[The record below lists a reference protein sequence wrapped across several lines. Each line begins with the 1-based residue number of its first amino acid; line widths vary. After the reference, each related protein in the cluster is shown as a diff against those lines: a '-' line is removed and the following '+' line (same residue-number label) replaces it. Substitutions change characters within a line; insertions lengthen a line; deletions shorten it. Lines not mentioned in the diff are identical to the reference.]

1 VTRETIA
8 ELPGAVHAL
17 RNRLPDLPEIVVV
30 LGSGLADLVDQVE
43 RPVTIPFAEI
53 PGFPSVT
60 VEGHPGRYVFG
71 GIEGR
76 RVLLQAGRFHL
87 YEGYPTD
94 VVGIPVRVAHA
105 LGAETMILT
114 NAAGGIDRRLEP
126 GALMLVEDH
135 INLQWRSPLI
145 GRVAEEETRWPDMS
159 APYDPDL
166 QAVALAAARSLGIR
180 LARGTYAGVLG
191 PSYETPAE
199 VRMLARL
206 GADAVGMST
215 VPETLLARALGLR
228 VAAFSVIANPASGLG
243 GGVLSHDDVTAAG
256 RRAGDALVRLLR
268 LVIRD
273 ALVS

>member
-1 VTRETIA
+1 V
-8 ELPGAVHAL
+8 VHAL
-17 RNRLPDLPEIVVV
+17 RNRIPDLPEIVVV
-30 LGSGLADLVDQVE
+30 LGSGLSDLAAEVE

-53 PGFPSVT
+53 PGFPPTT
-60 VEGHPGRYVFG
+60 VVGHPGHYVFG
-71 GIEGR
+71 SLEGR

-87 YEGYPTD
+87 YEGYPAE
-94 VVGIPVRVAHA
+94 VVGAPVRVAHA
-105 LGAETMILT
+105 LGAETLILT

-126 GALMLVEDH
+126 SAIMMVEDH

-145 GRVAEEETRWPDMS
+145 GPAGEEEARWPDMS

-166 QAVALAAARSLGIR
+166 QAVALAAARTLGIH

-228 VAAFSVIANPASGLG
+228 IAAFSLITNRAAGLG
-243 GGVLSHDDVTAAG
+243 GGAITHDDVTAAA
-256 RRAGDALVRLLR
+256 RRAGDVLVRLVR

-273 ALVS
+273 APVS